1 MGQLKSLILQAIMLK
16 KSPPKSH
23 LKLRALLDDE
33 MKMVNYQEYQVL
45 EEKGECRLV
54 NFHVEHESL
63 AIEITDHNDDE
74 LFGLVNIIKLN
85 QDFLDQPNHP
95 TLLQER
101 ISQSIFGG
109 KADAPAVDKDY
120 NVETTSNQQQISGE
134 QVYTTPVSE
143 SISDI
148 IGHPSGW
155 LLRSGITILAL
166 VTMII
171 LGMSHLI
178 QYPDKLVATGYIT
191 TEIPPVA
198 IVSQSQSIIE
208 QLYVTNGQDVSIG
221 DDILLLRSTAE
232 RADVDYLADWI
243 RTFR

>member
-1 MGQLKSLILQAIMLK
+1 MGQLKNLKILAASLIHD
-16 KSPPKSH
+16 PPQSH
-23 LKLRALLDDE
+23 SRIKTYLDEIEVVDFR
-33 MKMVNYQEYQVL
+33 EYQVI
-45 EEKGECRLV
+45 ENKEECRLV
-54 NFHVEHESL
+54 NFYAEQASI
-63 AIEITDHNDDE
+63 AIEITDQIEDE
-74 LFGLVNIIKLN
+74 IFDEVNIIKLN
-85 QDFLDQPNHP
+85 KEFLDRADHP

-101 ISQSIFGG
+101 ISQSIFWG

-208 QLYVTNGQDVSIG
+208 QLYVTNGQDVSPG